1 MSDATQTRKWRPLER
16 MFNEVPESYDLLN
29 RIITWRQ
36 DIRWRKFVSR
46 EIITGN
52 PENVLDLCTGTGDLA
67 LQLAKDSNGS
77 LKINGLDYSEP
88 MLKVARKKAAR
99 NGIQKI
105 EFVQGDAAVLPYET
119 ESMDAIGITFAF
131 RNLTYKNPGRDKYLS
146 EVVRILKSKG
156 KFVIV
161 ESSQPKSKILLV
173 LFRIY
178 LKFYV
183 GWFGGLISGHRGA
196 YRYLAAS
203 ARNYYH
209 PSEISNLLINAG
221 FSDVRHKSFIGG
233 MTRMTVA
240 VK

>member
-1 MSDATQTRKWRPLER
+1 
-16 MFNEVPESYDLLN
+16 MFNEVPESYDFLN

-46 EIITGN
+46 EILEGS
-52 PENVLDLCTGTGDLA
+52 PEDVLDLCTGTGDLA

-77 LKINGLDYSEP
+77 MKIHGVDYSEP
-88 MLKVARKKAAR
+88 MLQVARRKAEKKA
-99 NGIQKI
+99 ISTI
-105 EFVQGDAAVLPYET
+105 EFVQGDAAALPYESS
-119 ESMDAIGITFAF
+119 SMDAIGITFAF

-161 ESSQPKSKILLV
+161 ESSQPQNKILLA
-173 LFRIY
+173 LFRFY
-178 LKFYV
+178 LKVYV

-203 ARNYYH
+203 ARNYYN
-209 PSEISNLLINAG
+209 PFEIKDLLINSG
-221 FSDVRHKSFIGG
+221 FSDVRHRSFIGG